1 MADITRE
8 EMRDRLG
15 NIEQIRDLLFGNTI
29 REYEKRFQQCEQ
41 NIDKLTRD
49 FSLFETETRDHL
61 DQLQDSLT
69 TEIRSMVSS
78 LDKKL
83 KYSSMTTQEQ
93 INQLEKE
100 LDSTAKNNS
109 RSIES
114 FNQNITGQ
122 TDLLRNDL
130 AQSKDKLEK
139 AMESLREELFEMI
152 QNELVNLKDNKVSR
166 TDLSD
171 ILFELCVK
179 IKGDEFVTDFP
190 ENTEQNNHTELFL
203 PEQKASLESEKNDE

>member
-41 NIDKLTRD
+41 NIGKLTRD
-49 FSLFETETRDHL
+49 FSLFETETRDRL
-61 DQLQDSLT
+61 DQIQDSLT
-69 TEIRSMVSS
+69 TEIRSVASS

-83 KYSSMTTQEQ
+83 KYLSMTTHEQ

-114 FNQNITGQ
+114 LNQNITGQ

-130 AQSKDKLEK
+130 VQTKDKLQK
-139 AMESLREELFEMI
+139 SMQSLREELFEII

-166 TDLSD
+166 TDLAD

-179 IKGDEFVTDFP
+179 IKGDEFVTEFP
-190 ENTEQNNHTELFL
+190 ENTEQNSHTELFL
-203 PEQKASLESEKNDE
+203 LEQKASLESESNEE